1 MNNLKLISL
10 GLVIVFGTGCKTS
23 KTNDFSSKG
32 KNPKAIVNSKPL
44 FNGTNLDAWYLVV
57 KDSAFKGQKND
68 FFQIEKGTIHV
79 YPKQEHNSVQ
89 SFAGLFTKE
98 SYSNYKLTLEYKWGA
113 KKFKPRE
120 NFVRDAG
127 VIFHQF
133 GPDIIW
139 PFGVEC
145 QIQEGDTGDIWAIGA
160 KVTSK
165 VSRVIRNYDANGELV
180 TRGAPKEKFQR
191 FHRSYDWEK
200 PNDWNLLEIEVK
212 GNNAKYTLNGY
223 VVNEALDMQ
232 KWNEVLGI
240 YEPLTSGKIVI
251 QAEGAELYY
260 RNIFIEPLDK

>member
-1 MNNLKLISL
+1 MIKFNKFALI
-10 GLVIVFGTGCKTS
+10 FGATLIFIGCKSTLNNQTKES
-23 KTNDFSSKG
+23 NNIDTVKG
-32 KNPKAIVNSKPL
+32 KPL
-44 FNGTNLDAWYLVV
+44 FNGKNLDSWYLVV
-57 KDSAFKGQKND
+57 KDSSFIGDKEDLFA
-68 FFQIEKGTIHV
+68 IEKGAIHV
-79 YPKQEHNSVQ
+79 YPTQKHNSTQ
-89 SFAGLFTKE
+89 TYAGLMTKE
-98 SYSNYKLTLEYKWGA
+98 VYSNYKLTLEYKWGT
-113 KKFKPRE
+113 KKFVPRD

-133 GPDIIW
+133 GPDVIW
-139 PFGVEC
+139 PNGVEC
-145 QIQEGDTGDIWAIGA
+145 QIQEGDTGDIWAIGS

-165 VSRVIRNYDANGELV
+165 VSNVIRNYDPNGGLV
-180 TRGAPKEKFQR
+180 TRGTPKEKFQR

-240 YEPLTSGKIVI
+240 YEPLISGKILI

-260 RNIFIEPLDK
+260 RNIYIKPLNK